1 MGWRCVSQERSRVI
15 STRPN
20 RRFARFK
27 RRQAALQNS
36 KAQRYIQ
43 LILLVIA
50 AGAIYPILY
59 LRQVYQPTMLEVFH
73 ITDSQLGYLYSSLGT
88 IFLLSYLPSG
98 WLADRIA
105 PRLLICFSLIATGV
119 LGLWYSTAPSFPML
133 MMIFGG
139 WGLSTGLTFWAA
151 VIKRVTMI
159 AGTHE
164 QGRFFGLLD
173 GGRGLIEAML
183 ATIAITLFAWVTQ
196 TKANRSRPV
205 SSWWSTCTRF
215 FALRSAS
222 CSRSSRTRKA
232 PKTRPPI
239 APRSQRNNVLV
250 DLKTLAK
257 IPELWLVA
265 AIVFCGYQ
273 VFWATYSFSAYL
285 HEGEIGLTV
294 VMAGTITTL
303 KLWMRPIG
311 GIGGGFL
318 GDRYSK
324 VSVLVIALFLAALSL
339 VGLMAAP
346 RISSHA
352 LLVFLV
358 LFIGILTYAIR
369 GLYWSLL
376 DRCNIPVTTMGLA
389 IGLISVLGYS
399 PDVFL
404 PLINGYLTQKF
415 PGVFGYQ
422 LYFGYVAVMAAL
434 GGFAGL
440 ALRNMLNRKGGCVNE
455 SRLARNAYRRRT
467 AAACGRHVLDLRQA
481 QDRLRN

>member
-1 MGWRCVSQERSRVI
+1 MSSQPVQTTASLALSDE
-15 STRPN
+15 
-20 RRFARFK
+20 
-27 RRQAALQNS
+27 AALESN

-43 LILLVIA
+43 LMLLVLA

-73 ITDSQLGYLYSSLGT
+73 ITDSQLGYLYSMLGT

-119 LGLWYSTAPSFPML
+119 LGLWYSTAPSFNML
-133 MMIFGG
+133 MLIFGG

-183 ATIAITLFAWVTQ
+183 ATIAITLFAWFTQ
-196 TKANRSRPV
+196 TKGEPVTAGFRLVVYMYAFLCIALGVVLALVKDPQGTKDAAANR
-205 SSWWSTCTRF
+205 
-215 FALRSAS
+215 A
-222 CSRSSRTRKA
+222 TRK
-232 PKTRPPI
+232 
-239 APRSQRNNVLV
+239 RSNVLL
-250 DLKTLAK
+250 DLKTLAS

-339 VGLMAAP
+339 LGLMAAP
-346 RISSHA
+346 RISSHV

-376 DRCNIPVTTMGLA
+376 DRCNIPVETMGLA

-404 PLINGYLTQKF
+404 PLINGYLTQNF

-422 LYFGYVAVMAAL
+422 LYFGYVAGMAAL

-440 ALRNMLNRKGGCVNE
+440 ALRNMLSKKGV
-455 SRLARNAYRRRT
+455 A
-467 AAACGRHVLDLRQA
+467 
-481 QDRLRN
+481 

>member
-1 MGWRCVSQERSRVI
+1 VSSQPVRTDASLALSDEE
-15 STRPN
+15 
-20 RRFARFK
+20 
-27 RRQAALQNS
+27 AALQNS
-36 KAQRYIQ
+36 KTQRYIQ

-98 WLADRIA
+98 WLADRLA

-196 TKANRSRPV
+196 TRGETVAAGFKLVVYMYAFLCIGLGVVLALVKDPQGTQDAAANRAAR
-205 SSWWSTCTRF
+205 
-215 FALRSAS
+215 
-222 CSRSSRTRKA
+222 
-232 PKTRPPI
+232 
-239 APRSQRNNVLV
+239 QRNNVLV

-346 RISSHA
+346 RISSHV

-376 DRCNIPVTTMGLA
+376 DRCNVPVATMGLA

-404 PLINGYLTQKF
+404 PLINGYLTQTF

-422 LYFGYVAVMAAL
+422 LYFGYVAAMAAL

-440 ALRNMLNRKGGCVNE
+440 ALRNMLNRKEG
-455 SRLARNAYRRRT
+455 A
-467 AAACGRHVLDLRQA
+467 
-481 QDRLRN
+481 

>member
-1 MGWRCVSQERSRVI
+1 MSSQPVQTTASLALSDE
-15 STRPN
+15 
-20 RRFARFK
+20 
-27 RRQAALQNS
+27 AALESN

-43 LILLVIA
+43 LMLLVLA

-73 ITDSQLGYLYSSLGT
+73 ITDSQLGYLYSMLGT

-119 LGLWYSTAPSFPML
+119 LGLWYSTAPSFNVLML
-133 MMIFGG
+133 IFGG

-183 ATIAITLFAWVTQ
+183 ATIAITLFAWFTQ
-196 TKANRSRPV
+196 TKGEPVTAGFRLVVYMYAFLCIALGVVLALVKDPQGAKDAAANR
-205 SSWWSTCTRF
+205 
-215 FALRSAS
+215 A
-222 CSRSSRTRKA
+222 TRK
-232 PKTRPPI
+232 
-239 APRSQRNNVLV
+239 RSNVLV
-250 DLKTLAK
+250 DLKTLAS

-324 VSVLVIALFLAALSL
+324 VSVLVIALFLAAVSL
-339 VGLMAAP
+339 LGLMAAP
-346 RISSHA
+346 RISSHV

-376 DRCNIPVTTMGLA
+376 DRCNIPVETMGLA

-404 PLINGYLTQKF
+404 PLINGYLTQNF

-422 LYFGYVAVMAAL
+422 LYFGYVAGMAAL

-440 ALRNMLNRKGGCVNE
+440 ALRNMLSKKGV
-455 SRLARNAYRRRT
+455 A
-467 AAACGRHVLDLRQA
+467 
-481 QDRLRN
+481 

>member
-1 MGWRCVSQERSRVI
+1 MASQPLQTDASARRSADATAQ
-15 STRPN
+15 SDNKT
-20 RRFARFK
+20 
-27 RRQAALQNS
+27 
-36 KAQRYIQ
+36 QRYMQ
-43 LILLVIA
+43 LLLLVIA

-73 ITDSQLGYLYSSLGT
+73 IGESQLGYLYSMLGT

-105 PRLLICFSLIATGV
+105 PRLLISFSLVATGL
-119 LGLWYSTAPSFPML
+119 LGLVYSTAPSFNL
-133 MMIFGG
+133 LLMIFGG

-151 VIKRVTMI
+151 VIKRVSMI
-159 AGTHE
+159 AGHDE
-164 QGRFFGLLD
+164 QGRFFGFLD

-183 ATIAITLFAWVTQ
+183 ATIAITLFAWLTQ
-196 TKANRSRPV
+196 TKGEPAAVGFRFVVYMYAFLCIGLGVLLALIKDPSSKAEAGSRAQAAKRGNV
-205 SSWWSTCTRF
+205 
-215 FALRSAS
+215 
-222 CSRSSRTRKA
+222 
-232 PKTRPPI
+232 I
-239 APRSQRNNVLV
+239 A
-250 DLKTLAK
+250 DLITLAK

-285 HEGEIGLTV
+285 HEGEIGLSV

-318 GDRYSK
+318 GDRFSK
-324 VSVLVIALFLAALSL
+324 VTVLIIALFLASLSL
-339 VGLMAAP
+339 LGLIAAP
-346 RISSHA
+346 QISSHV

-358 LFIGILTYAIR
+358 LFIGVLTYAIR

-376 DRCNIPVTTMGLA
+376 DRCNVPVQTMGLA

-404 PLINGYLTQKF
+404 PLINGYLTQNY
-415 PGVFGYQ
+415 PGVQGYQ
-422 LYFGYVAVMAAL
+422 MYFGYVAAVSAV
-434 GGFAGL
+434 GGCAGL
-440 ALRNMLNRKGGCVNE
+440 VLRNMLKTKE
-455 SRLARNAYRRRT
+455 A
-467 AAACGRHVLDLRQA
+467 
-481 QDRLRN
+481 

>member
-1 MGWRCVSQERSRVI
+1 VSSQPVRTDASLALSDEE
-15 STRPN
+15 
-20 RRFARFK
+20 
-27 RRQAALQNS
+27 AALQNS

-119 LGLWYSTAPSFPML
+119 LGLWYSTAPSFPIL

-183 ATIAITLFAWVTQ
+183 ATIAITLFAWMTQ
-196 TKANRSRPV
+196 TKGEPVAAGFKLVVYMYAFLCIALGVVLALVKDPQGTEDAAANRAAR
-205 SSWWSTCTRF
+205 
-215 FALRSAS
+215 
-222 CSRSSRTRKA
+222 
-232 PKTRPPI
+232 
-239 APRSQRNNVLV
+239 QRNNVLV

-404 PLINGYLTQKF
+404 PLINGYLTQTF

-422 LYFGYVAVMAAL
+422 LYFGYVAAMAAL

-440 ALRNMLNRKGGCVNE
+440 ALRNMLNRKEG
-455 SRLARNAYRRRT
+455 A
-467 AAACGRHVLDLRQA
+467 
-481 QDRLRN
+481 

>member
-1 MGWRCVSQERSRVI
+1 MSSQPIRTDASLA
-15 STRPN
+15 SGGD
-20 RRFARFK
+20 K
-27 RRQAALQNS
+27 AALHADNR
-36 KAQRYIQ
+36 QRYIQ

-119 LGLWYSTAPSFPML
+119 LGLWYSTAPSFQML
-133 MMIFGG
+133 MLIFGG

-159 AGTHE
+159 AGANE

-183 ATIAITLFAWVTQ
+183 ATVAITLFAWVTQ
-196 TKANRSRPV
+196 TRGEPVAAGFRLVVYMYAFLCIALGVVLALVKDPQGTDDAEANRAAR
-205 SSWWSTCTRF
+205 R
-215 FALRSAS
+215 
-222 CSRSSRTRKA
+222 
-232 PKTRPPI
+232 
-239 APRSQRNNVLV
+239 RNNVLV

-285 HEGEIGLTV
+285 HEGGIGLTV

-324 VSVLVIALFLAALSL
+324 VTVLVIALFLAALSL
-339 VGLMAAP
+339 LGLMAAP

-404 PLINGYLTQKF
+404 PLINGYLTQTY

-422 LYFGYVAVMAAL
+422 LYFGYVAAMATL
-434 GGFAGL
+434 GGVAGL
-440 ALRNMLNRKGGCVNE
+440 ALRNMLRNRTP
-455 SRLARNAYRRRT
+455 R
-467 AAACGRHVLDLRQA
+467 
-481 QDRLRN
+481 

>member
-1 MGWRCVSQERSRVI
+1 MSSQPVRSA
-15 STRPN
+15 SN
-20 RRFARFK
+20 AAALALNENDL
-27 RRQAALQNS
+27 QAALQNTR
-36 KAQRYIQ
+36 ARRYTQ
-43 LILLVIA
+43 LMLLVLA

-105 PRLLICFSLIATGV
+105 PRLLICFSLIATGA
-119 LGLWYSTAPSFPML
+119 LGLWYSTAPSFQML
-133 MMIFGG
+133 MLIFGG

-159 AGTHE
+159 AGADE

-183 ATIAITLFAWVTQ
+183 ATVAITLFAWATQ
-196 TKANRSRPV
+196 TKGESVASGFRMVVYMYAFLCIALGVVLVLVKDPQGEQGARDDAANRAAR
-205 SSWWSTCTRF
+205 R
-215 FALRSAS
+215 
-222 CSRSSRTRKA
+222 
-232 PKTRPPI
+232 
-239 APRSQRNNVLV
+239 RNNVLA
-250 DLKTLAK
+250 DLATLAK

-339 VGLMAAP
+339 LGLMAAP
-346 RISSHA
+346 RIASHV

-358 LFIGILTYAIR
+358 LLIGILTYAIR

-376 DRCNIPVTTMGLA
+376 DRCNIPVSTMGLA

-404 PLINGYLTQKF
+404 PLINGYLTQTF

-422 LYFGYVAVMAAL
+422 LYFGYVAGMAAL

-440 ALRNMLNRKGGCVNE
+440 ALRNMLNRKEV
-455 SRLARNAYRRRT
+455 A
-467 AAACGRHVLDLRQA
+467 
-481 QDRLRN
+481 

>member
-1 MGWRCVSQERSRVI
+1 MSSQSVQ
-15 STRPN
+15 T
-20 RRFARFK
+20 
-27 RRQAALQNS
+27 AAPLASNDALAAAQNS
-36 KAQRYIQ
+36 KGRRYLQ
-43 LILLVIA
+43 LALLVLA

-105 PRLLICFSLIATGV
+105 PRLLICFSLIATGA
-119 LGLWYSTAPSFPML
+119 LGLWYSTAPSFSML
-133 MMIFGG
+133 MLIFGG

-151 VIKRVTMI
+151 VIKRVNMI
-159 AGTHE
+159 AGKDE

-183 ATIAITLFAWVTQ
+183 ATIAITLFAWITQ
-196 TKANRSRPV
+196 TRGEPV
-205 SSWWSTCTRF
+205 AVGFRMVVYLYAFLCIALGVLLALVKDQSGAQEATGHAADDAPGHGEPGGATR
-215 FALRSAS
+215 
-222 CSRSSRTRKA
+222 
-232 PKTRPPI
+232 
-239 APRSQRNNVLV
+239 QRNNVLV
-250 DLKTLAK
+250 DLATLAK

-285 HEGEIGLTV
+285 HEGEVGLSV

-324 VSVLVIALFLAALSL
+324 ISVLVIALFLAALSL

-346 RISSHA
+346 RIASHV
-352 LLVFLV
+352 LLVVLV

-376 DRCNIPVTTMGLA
+376 DRCNVPAATMGLA

-404 PLINGYLTQKF
+404 PLINGYLTQTF

-422 LYFGYVAVMAAL
+422 LYFGYVAVMAAA
-434 GGFAGL
+434 GGVAGL
-440 ALRNMLNRKGGCVNE
+440 ALRNMLKRKEGV
-455 SRLARNAYRRRT
+455 
-467 AAACGRHVLDLRQA
+467 
-481 QDRLRN
+481 

>member
-1 MGWRCVSQERSRVI
+1 MHRGPCVSPRSTSV
-15 STRPN
+15 SSRPVQSN
-20 RRFARFK
+20 ASLAVSNDDASLRET
-27 RRQAALQNS
+27 
-36 KAQRYIQ
+36 KAQRYVQ
-43 LILLVIA
+43 LLLLVIA

-119 LGLWYSTAPSFPML
+119 LGLWYSTAPSFDLL
-133 MMIFGG
+133 MVIFGG

-159 AGTHE
+159 AGAHE
-164 QGRFFGLLD
+164 QGRFFGFLD
-173 GGRGLIEAML
+173 GGRGLVEALL
-183 ATIAITLFAWVTQ
+183 ATVAITLFAWATQ
-196 TKANRSRPV
+196 TRGEPVAAGLKLVVYMYAFLCIALGVVLGLVKDPQGSRAAADNAARRKRS
-205 SSWWSTCTRF
+205 
-215 FALRSAS
+215 
-222 CSRSSRTRKA
+222 
-232 PKTRPPI
+232 
-239 APRSQRNNVLV
+239 NVLV
-250 DLKTLAK
+250 DLKTLAT

-285 HEGEIGLTV
+285 HEGTIGLSV

-318 GDRYSK
+318 GDRFSK
-324 VSVLVIALFLAALSL
+324 ISVLVISLFLAAVSL
-339 VGLMAAP
+339 LGLVAAP
-346 RISSHA
+346 GIGSHVA
-352 LLVFLV
+352 LVFLV

-376 DRCNIPVTTMGLA
+376 DRCNVPVETMGLA

-404 PLINGYLTQKF
+404 PLINGYLTQTY

-422 LYFGYVAVMAAL
+422 LYFGYVAAVATL
-434 GGFAGL
+434 GGFAAL
-440 ALRNMLNRKGGCVNE
+440 ALRNMLNRKEG
-455 SRLARNAYRRRT
+455 A
-467 AAACGRHVLDLRQA
+467 
-481 QDRLRN
+481 

>member
-1 MGWRCVSQERSRVI
+1 VSSQPVQTAASLASGAAE
-15 STRPN
+15 
-20 RRFARFK
+20 
-27 RRQAALQNS
+27 AALQAN

-43 LILLVIA
+43 LMLLVVA

-105 PRLLICFSLIATGV
+105 PRLLICFSLIATGL
-119 LGLWYSTAPSFPML
+119 LGLWYSTAPSFNVLML
-133 MMIFGG
+133 IFGG

-183 ATIAITLFAWVTQ
+183 ATIAITLFAWFTQ
-196 TKANRSRPV
+196 TKGEPVTAGFKLVVYMYAFLCIALGVVLALIKDPQGAKDAVANRA
-205 SSWWSTCTRF
+205 TKK
-215 FALRSAS
+215 RS
-222 CSRSSRTRKA
+222 
-232 PKTRPPI
+232 
-239 APRSQRNNVLV
+239 NVLV
-250 DLKTLAK
+250 DLKTLAS

-339 VGLMAAP
+339 LGLMAAP
-346 RISSHA
+346 RISSHV

-376 DRCNIPVTTMGLA
+376 DRCNIPVETMGLA

-404 PLINGYLTQKF
+404 PLINGYLTQNF

-422 LYFGYVAVMAAL
+422 LYFGYVAGMAAL
-434 GGFAGL
+434 GGVAGL
-440 ALRNMLNRKGGCVNE
+440 ALRNMLNRKGV
-455 SRLARNAYRRRT
+455 A
-467 AAACGRHVLDLRQA
+467 
-481 QDRLRN
+481 

>member
-1 MGWRCVSQERSRVI
+1 MSSQPVRTAASLPLNDACAAAQP
-15 STRPN
+15 SHG
-20 RRFARFK
+20 RRY
-27 RRQAALQNS
+27 LQL
-36 KAQRYIQ
+36 A
-43 LILLVIA
+43 LLVIA

-105 PRLLICFSLIATGV
+105 PRLLICFSLIATGA
-119 LGLWYSTAPSFPML
+119 LGLWYSTAPSFHSLML
-133 MMIFGG
+133 IFGG

-151 VIKRVTMI
+151 VIKRVNMI
-159 AGTHE
+159 AGPEE

-196 TKANRSRPV
+196 TRGEPVAVGFRMVVYLYAFLCIALGVLLALVKDPQAARDAASKAT
-205 SSWWSTCTRF
+205 STNTAHRG
-215 FALRSAS
+215 
-222 CSRSSRTRKA
+222 
-232 PKTRPPI
+232 
-239 APRSQRNNVLV
+239 NVLT
-250 DLKTLAK
+250 DLATLAG

-285 HEGEIGLTV
+285 HEGEVGLTV
-294 VMAGTITTL
+294 VMAGAITTL

-324 VSVLVIALFLAALSL
+324 VSVLVIALFLAALLL

-346 RISSHA
+346 RISSHV

-376 DRCNIPVTTMGLA
+376 DRCNIPTATMGLA

-404 PLINGYLTQKF
+404 PLINGYLTQTF

-422 LYFGYVAVMAAL
+422 LYFGYVAAMAAL

-440 ALRNMLNRKGGCVNE
+440 ALRNMLKRKEV
-455 SRLARNAYRRRT
+455 A
-467 AAACGRHVLDLRQA
+467 
-481 QDRLRN
+481 

>member
-1 MGWRCVSQERSRVI
+1 VSSQPVQTTASLALSDE
-15 STRPN
+15 
-20 RRFARFK
+20 
-27 RRQAALQNS
+27 AALESN

-43 LILLVIA
+43 LMLLVLA

-73 ITDSQLGYLYSSLGT
+73 ITDSQLGYLYSMLGT

-119 LGLWYSTAPSFPML
+119 LGLWYSTAPSFNVLML
-133 MMIFGG
+133 IFGG

-183 ATIAITLFAWVTQ
+183 ATIAITLFAWFTQ
-196 TKANRSRPV
+196 TKGEPVTAGFRLVVYMYAFLCIALGVVLALVKDPQGTKDAAANR
-205 SSWWSTCTRF
+205 
-215 FALRSAS
+215 A
-222 CSRSSRTRKA
+222 TRK
-232 PKTRPPI
+232 
-239 APRSQRNNVLV
+239 RSNVLL
-250 DLKTLAK
+250 DLKTLAS

-324 VSVLVIALFLAALSL
+324 VSVLVIALFLAAVSL
-339 VGLMAAP
+339 LGLMAAP
-346 RISSHA
+346 RISSHV

-376 DRCNIPVTTMGLA
+376 DRCNIPVETMGLA

-404 PLINGYLTQKF
+404 PLINGYLTQNF

-422 LYFGYVAVMAAL
+422 LYFGYVAGMAAL

-440 ALRNMLNRKGGCVNE
+440 ALRNMLSKKGV
-455 SRLARNAYRRRT
+455 A
-467 AAACGRHVLDLRQA
+467 
-481 QDRLRN
+481 

>member
-1 MGWRCVSQERSRVI
+1 MSSQPVQTAGSLASSEE
-15 STRPN
+15 
-20 RRFARFK
+20 
-27 RRQAALQNS
+27 AALKNN

-43 LILLVIA
+43 LMLLVVA

-105 PRLLICFSLIATGV
+105 PRLLICFSLIATGL
-119 LGLWYSTAPSFPML
+119 LGLWYSSAPSFHVLML
-133 MMIFGG
+133 IFGG

-159 AGTHE
+159 AGSHE

-183 ATIAITLFAWVTQ
+183 ATIAITLFAWLTQ
-196 TKANRSRPV
+196 GSGEPVAAGFRLVVYMYAFLCIALGVVLALVKDPQGTKDAAANRA
-205 SSWWSTCTRF
+205 TKK
-215 FALRSAS
+215 RS
-222 CSRSSRTRKA
+222 
-232 PKTRPPI
+232 
-239 APRSQRNNVLV
+239 NVLI
-250 DLKTLAK
+250 DLKTLAS

-339 VGLMAAP
+339 LGLMAAP
-346 RISSHA
+346 RISSHVV
-352 LLVFLV
+352 LVFLV

-376 DRCNIPVTTMGLA
+376 DRCNIPLETMGLA

-404 PLINGYLTQKF
+404 PLINGYLTQNF

-422 LYFGYVAVMAAL
+422 LYFGYVAAMAAL

-440 ALRNMLNRKGGCVNE
+440 ALRNMLKRKGV
-455 SRLARNAYRRRT
+455 A
-467 AAACGRHVLDLRQA
+467 
-481 QDRLRN
+481 

>member
-1 MGWRCVSQERSRVI
+1 M
-15 STRPN
+15 STQPV
-20 RRFARFK
+20 
-27 RRQAALQNS
+27 QTAASLALSDEALLQKS
-36 KAQRYIQ
+36 KAQRYVQ
-43 LILLVIA
+43 LMLLVLA

-105 PRLLICFSLIATGV
+105 PRMLICFSLIATGV
-119 LGLWYSTAPSFPML
+119 LGLWYSTAPSFNVLML
-133 MMIFGG
+133 IFGG

-183 ATIAITLFAWVTQ
+183 ATVAITLFAWFTQ
-196 TKANRSRPV
+196 TKGEPVTAGFRLVVYMYAFLCIALGVVLALVKDPQGTEDAAANR
-205 SSWWSTCTRF
+205 
-215 FALRSAS
+215 AAKKRSN
-222 CSRSSRTRKA
+222 
-232 PKTRPPI
+232 I
-239 APRSQRNNVLV
+239 LV
-250 DLKTLAK
+250 DLKTLAS

-339 VGLMAAP
+339 LGLMAAP
-346 RISSHA
+346 RISSHV

-376 DRCNIPVTTMGLA
+376 DRCNIPVETMGLA

-404 PLINGYLTQKF
+404 PLINGYLTQNF

-422 LYFGYVAVMAAL
+422 LYFGYVAGMAAL

-440 ALRNMLNRKGGCVNE
+440 ALRNMLNTKGV
-455 SRLARNAYRRRT
+455 A
-467 AAACGRHVLDLRQA
+467 
-481 QDRLRN
+481 

>member
-1 MGWRCVSQERSRVI
+1 VSSQPVQTTASLALSDE
-15 STRPN
+15 
-20 RRFARFK
+20 
-27 RRQAALQNS
+27 AALESN

-43 LILLVIA
+43 LMLLVLA

-73 ITDSQLGYLYSSLGT
+73 ITDSQLGYLYSMLGT

-119 LGLWYSTAPSFPML
+119 LGLWYSTAPSFNVLML
-133 MMIFGG
+133 IFGG

-183 ATIAITLFAWVTQ
+183 ATIAITLFAWFTQ
-196 TKANRSRPV
+196 TKGEPVTAGFRLVVYMYAFLCIALGVVLALVKDPQGTKDAAANR
-205 SSWWSTCTRF
+205 
-215 FALRSAS
+215 A
-222 CSRSSRTRKA
+222 TRK
-232 PKTRPPI
+232 
-239 APRSQRNNVLV
+239 RSNVLL
-250 DLKTLAK
+250 DLKTLAS

-339 VGLMAAP
+339 LGLMAAP
-346 RISSHA
+346 RISSHV

-376 DRCNIPVTTMGLA
+376 DRCNIPVETMGLA

-404 PLINGYLTQKF
+404 PLINGYLTQNF

-422 LYFGYVAVMAAL
+422 LYFGYVAGMAAL

-440 ALRNMLNRKGGCVNE
+440 ALRNMLSKKGV
-455 SRLARNAYRRRT
+455 A
-467 AAACGRHVLDLRQA
+467 
-481 QDRLRN
+481 

>member
-1 MGWRCVSQERSRVI
+1 VSSQPVRTDVPLAS
-15 STRPN
+15 SS
-20 RRFARFK
+20 A
-27 RRQAALQNS
+27 QSALQNT
-36 KAQRYIQ
+36 KAQRYLQ
-43 LILLVIA
+43 LMLLVLA

-133 MMIFGG
+133 MLIFGG

-159 AGTHE
+159 AGAQE

-173 GGRGLIEAML
+173 GGRGLIEALL

-196 TKANRSRPV
+196 TRGEPVATGFRLVVYMYAFLCIALGIALALVKDPQGTEDAAANRAARQ
-205 SSWWSTCTRF
+205 
-215 FALRSAS
+215 RS
-222 CSRSSRTRKA
+222 
-232 PKTRPPI
+232 
-239 APRSQRNNVLV
+239 NVLV
-250 DLKTLAK
+250 ELKTLAK

-324 VSVLVIALFLAALSL
+324 VSVLVVALFLAALSL

-346 RISSHA
+346 RMSSHV
-352 LLVFLV
+352 LLVVLV

-404 PLINGYLTQKF
+404 PLINGYLTQTF

-434 GGFAGL
+434 GGLAGL
-440 ALRNMLNRKGGCVNE
+440 ALRNMLNRKEV
-455 SRLARNAYRRRT
+455 A
-467 AAACGRHVLDLRQA
+467 
-481 QDRLRN
+481 